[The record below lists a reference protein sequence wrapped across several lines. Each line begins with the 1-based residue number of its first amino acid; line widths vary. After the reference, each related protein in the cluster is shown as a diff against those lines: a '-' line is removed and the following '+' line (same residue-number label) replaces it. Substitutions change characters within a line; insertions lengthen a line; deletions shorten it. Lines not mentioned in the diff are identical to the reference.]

1 MCVVVWSGGPENCQ
15 QSALASVLS
24 EVPHSL
30 FWSIHHMK
38 KVKAPSSK
46 ARGKPPGA
54 QIFYTSEYL
63 PPDTHTLS
71 VKKPPNKTSLPTFEL
86 NSVLSQLYSSQ
97 PLHHKFTRQFHPAL
111 HSTSG
116 YIPSWDLTSRC
127 QLPSAL
133 TLPTG

>member
-63 PPDTHTLS
+63 PLTHTHYQLRNPQI
-71 VKKPPNKTSLPTFEL
+71 KPPSLL
-86 NSVLSQLYSSQ
+86 LS
-97 PLHHKFTRQFHPAL
+97 
-111 HSTSG
+111 
-116 YIPSWDLTSRC
+116 
-127 QLPSAL
+127 
-133 TLPTG
+133 

>member
-46 ARGKPPGA
+46 ARELNKMG
-54 QIFYTSEYL
+54 L
-63 PPDTHTLS
+63 PPVPRVLTGGGRGRE
-71 VKKPPNKTSLPTFEL
+71 LPVPGNCLAGT
-86 NSVLSQLYSSQ
+86 NTQ
-97 PLHHKFTRQFHPAL
+97 AL
-111 HSTSG
+111 
-116 YIPSWDLTSRC
+116 PWA
-127 QLPSAL
+127 AL
-133 TLPTG
+133 G